1 MQFIVPQFIDV
12 EDKILGPFSV
22 RQFIILIAGAGL
34 IFASYKLFG
43 FYTFLAAAVFVGV
56 LTLAL
61 AFLRVNGSPFHQF
74 LLNLWQMLRKPRMR
88 IWHKVVSVNDLS
100 LPVAAPLPAQELTK
114 KSPLTASRLAQL
126 SLIVDTGGVYHD
138 EEALTNQP

>member
-34 IFASYKLFG
+34 VFASYKLLD
-43 FYTFLAAAVFVGV
+43 FYSFLAAVVFISVM
-56 LTLAL
+56 TLAL
-61 AFLRVNGSPFHQF
+61 AFLRVNGSPFHLF
-74 LLNLWQMLRKPRMR
+74 LINLLQTLRKPRMR
-88 IWHKVVSVNDLS
+88 IWRKMVNTEDLT
-100 LPVAAPLPAQELTK
+100 LPVAAPLPQRELTK

-138 EEALTNQP
+138 EESLDNQT

>member
-22 RQFIILIAGAGL
+22 RQFIILIAGTGL
-34 IFASYKLFG
+34 IFASYRLLD
-43 FYTFLAAAVFVGV
+43 FYSFLAAVVPIGIM
-56 LTLAL
+56 TLAL

-74 LLNLWQMLRKPRMR
+74 LINLWQTLRKPRMR
-88 IWHKVVSVNDLS
+88 IWRKVVNTDDLA
-100 LPVAAPLPAQELTK
+100 LPVAAPLPARELTK

-138 EEALTNQP
+138 EEPLNDQT

>member
-43 FYTFLAAAVFVGV
+43 FYTFLAVAVLVGV
-56 LTLAL
+56 MTLAL

-74 LLNLWQMLRKPRMR
+74 LLNLWQTLRKPRMR
-88 IWHKVVSVNDLS
+88 VWHKVVSTNDLS
-100 LPVAAPLPAQELTK
+100 LPVAPTLPVQELTK

-138 EEALTNQP
+138 EESLINQP